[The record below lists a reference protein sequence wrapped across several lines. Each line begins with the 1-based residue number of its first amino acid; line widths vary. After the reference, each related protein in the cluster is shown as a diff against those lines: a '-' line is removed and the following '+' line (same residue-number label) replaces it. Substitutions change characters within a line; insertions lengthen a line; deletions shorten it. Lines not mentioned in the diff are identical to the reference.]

1 MSKVRLAL
9 ICLSAVALGCV
20 AGFLAG
26 QEQGERHAFDHA
38 RHVACRDPR
47 TTNFLAQMLRPGGH
61 LDPEMTGPSRPP
73 KQELGED
80 TI

>member
-1 MSKVRLAL
+1 VSAM
-9 ICLSAVALGCV
+9 LSTMRA
-20 AGFLAG
+20 
-26 QEQGERHAFDHA
+26 
-38 RHVACRDPR
+38 HVACRNPR

-61 LDPEMTGPSRPP
+61 LDPEMSAPSRPP

>member
-1 MSKVRLAL
+1 MSKMRLAL

-38 RHVACRDPR
+38 RPCG
-47 TTNFLAQMLRPGGH
+47 L
-61 LDPEMTGPSRPP
+61 PEPP
-73 KQELGED
+73 NH
-80 TI
+80 